1 MKIRNLSHK
10 LLLVLILV
18 SLPLPLIAAET
29 YDENQLKAAITYNV
43 AKFVKWPEGT
53 FVDTKSPLIICVL
66 GDGDAAA
73 GFSSLEGQALGTRF
87 VQVRYLQSL
96 NDFQDGN
103 ILYIVHSQLHQLDA
117 VLTALQ
123 KRPVLTISDIEN
135 FASRGG
141 MINLVKVGNNI
152 RFAINLDA
160 SMAANLQVS
169 SKLNALATEVI
180 KSKN

>member
-1 MKIRNLSHK
+1 MHK
-10 LLLVLILV
+10 LLLVLIIV
-18 SLPLPLIAAET
+18 GIPLPVIAGET

-53 FVDTKSPLIICVL
+53 FADRNSPLIICVL
-66 GDGDAAA
+66 GGGDAAS
-73 GFSSLEGQALGTRF
+73 GFSTLEGQALGTRP
-87 VQVRYLQSL
+87 VKVRYLQSL
-96 NDFQDGN
+96 DNYQDGH
-103 ILYIVHSQLHQLDA
+103 ILYVVHSQIHQLDA

-123 KRPVLTISDIEN
+123 KKPVLTISDIEN

-141 MINLVKVGNNI
+141 MINLVKVGKNI

-169 SKLNALATEVI
+169 SKLHALATEVI
-180 KSKN
+180 KSKY